1 VAQAAAD
8 ALPPPIA
15 ELIAQS
21 SASMGVSAVSDMVL
35 SGCVIANKLALVG
48 QAGAVIRPHNSSPAQ
63 QAVHD
68 AFTLVNALKLH
79 KFAPERALPRWEQQ
93 QVQHYLTQCHTAVA
107 AGERMQGFTNC

>member
-1 VAQAAAD
+1 
-8 ALPPPIA
+8 
-15 ELIAQS
+15 
-21 SASMGVSAVSDMVL
+21 MGVSAVSDMVL

-68 AFTLVNALKLH
+68 ALTLVNALKLH